1 MQQYVAFSIWQHSAD
16 GPAAQEK
23 AARHRRRIG
32 CSEPGYNQFWHGYSQ
47 PATNGSWLPNTPRA
61 QSPSI
66 RMPPTARIADLTS
79 RIAARLRAARKR
91 AGLTQYQLAGD
102 LGLSHRQN
110 VTRIEDGQRSL
121 TAQQLILAMDL
132 LGVDLDYF
140 TDPFRLEGEGEFTFR
155 AGPEVASAVV
165 DEFEGRAG
173 RWIAMYRELSRE
185 LGREPR
191 WLGLK
196 LSLTRHSSFGDAQD
210 AGAAFAER
218 MELGDC
224 PGATL
229 RSVLEDRLG
238 ILVLE
243 VDAPAGIGSA
253 AVRVQG
259 LNCILINHHEPEG
272 HRNYGVAHGLFH
284 LLTWDAIPPDREE
297 SVRLPRRGKKWLV
310 ARLAE
315 SFATALLMPWPV
327 LRRQLGFEQDR
338 KDVVSPG
345 EPMRMTAEDMIA
357 EDRAAAE
364 WRRVRGSRDLHARL
378 IEGAEELRVPVEV
391 YVRRLRR
398 LYLLSRE
405 QVDALAGRLPPVAS
419 GPAPGR
425 EAAIPSFSAGF
436 VRCVADALD
445 AGSLSVRRAASVL
458 DLSLPELAS
467 LLTRYGHE
475 ADFKD

>member
-32 CSEPGYNQFWHGYSQ
+32 CFGPGYNQSWLGYSQ
-47 PATNGSWLPNTPRA
+47 PAANGSWLPNIPRSP
-61 QSPSI
+61 SPSI
-66 RMPPTARIADLTS
+66 RMRPTIRIPRLTS

-102 LGLSHRQN
+102 LGLNHRQN

-121 TAQQLILAMDL
+121 TAEQLILAMDL

-155 AGPEVASAVV
+155 MGPDVASAAV
-165 DEFEGRAG
+165 DEFEHRAG
-173 RWIAMYRELSRE
+173 RWIALYRELSRE

-191 WLGLK
+191 WLQLK
-196 LSLTRHSSFGDAQD
+196 LALTRRSSFDD
-210 AGAAFAER
+210 AGEAGEAFSER
-218 MELGDC
+218 MRLGDC
-224 PGATL
+224 PAAEL
-229 RSVLEDRLG
+229 RSVLEDRLD

-243 VDAPAGIGSA
+243 VDGPPGIASA
-253 AVRVQG
+253 AVRAQG
-259 LNCILINHHEPEG
+259 IKCVLVNHHEPEG
-272 HRNYGVAHGLFH
+272 HRNYGMAHGLFH
-284 LLTWDAIPPDREE
+284 LLTWDAIPPARVE
-297 SVRLPRRGKKWLV
+297 SVRLPRRGKRWLV
-310 ARLAE
+310 ARVAE

-327 LRRQLGFEQDR
+327 LRRQLGFER
-338 KDVVSPG
+338 EREGIVSPG
-345 EPMRMTAEDMIA
+345 EPIRMTAEDVIA
-357 EDRAAAE
+357 EARAEEE
-364 WRRVRGSRDLHARL
+364 WSRVRRSRDLPARL
-378 IEGAEELRVPVEV
+378 IEGAAQLRVPVEV

-405 QVDALAGRLPPVAS
+405 QVDALADRLPIAS
-419 GPAPGR
+419 GAAPGR
-425 EAAIPSFSAGF
+425 EAAIPAFSAEL
-436 VRCVADALD
+436 VRCVADALH

-475 ADFKD
+475 ADFEP

>member
-1 MQQYVAFSIWQHSAD
+1 M
-16 GPAAQEK
+16 
-23 AARHRRRIG
+23 R
-32 CSEPGYNQFWHGYSQ
+32 
-47 PATNGSWLPNTPRA
+47 
-61 QSPSI
+61 
-66 RMPPTARIADLTS
+66 PTARVADLTS

-91 AGLTQYQLAGD
+91 AGLTQYQLAGA
-102 LGLSHRQN
+102 LGLNHRQN

-155 AGPEVASAVV
+155 TGPEVASAAV

-191 WLGLK
+191 WLELK
-196 LSLTRHSSFGDAQD
+196 LSLTRHSSFSDARD
-210 AGAAFAER
+210 AGATFAER

-224 PGATL
+224 PGAML

-253 AVRVQG
+253 AVRVHG
-259 LNCILINHHEPEG
+259 LNCILVNHHEPEG
-272 HRNYGVAHGLFH
+272 HRNYGMAHGLFH
-284 LLTWDAIPPDREE
+284 LLTWDAIPPDRVE
-297 SVRLPRRGKKWLV
+297 SVRLPRRGKRWLV
-310 ARLAE
+310 ARIAE
-315 SFATALLMPWPV
+315 SFATGLLMPWPV
-327 LRRQLGFEQDR
+327 LRRQLGFER
-338 KDVVSPG
+338 GAEGIVSSG

-357 EDRAAAE
+357 ADMAAE
-364 WRRVRGSRDLHARL
+364 EWRGVRGSRDLHARL
-378 IEGAEELRVPVEV
+378 IEGAEELRVPVEA
-391 YVRRLRR
+391 YMRRLRR

-405 QVDALAGRLPPVAS
+405 QVDALADRLPIAS
-419 GPAPGR
+419 GPAPGGR
-425 EAAIPSFSAGF
+425 AAIPSFSGEF

-467 LLTRYGHE
+467 LLARYGHE
-475 ADFKD
+475 ADREP

>member
-1 MQQYVAFSIWQHSAD
+1 M
-16 GPAAQEK
+16 
-23 AARHRRRIG
+23 
-32 CSEPGYNQFWHGYSQ
+32 N
-47 PATNGSWLPNTPRA
+47 
-61 QSPSI
+61 
-66 RMPPTARIADLTS
+66 
-79 RIAARLRAARKR
+79 
-91 AGLTQYQLAGD
+91 
-102 LGLSHRQN
+102 HRQI

-121 TAQQLILAMDL
+121 TAEEFIRAMDV

-155 AGPEVASAVV
+155 TGPDVASAAV
-165 DEFEGRAG
+165 DEFERRAG

-185 LGREPR
+185 TGREPR
-191 WLGLK
+191 WLELK
-196 LSLTRHSSFGDAQD
+196 LSLTRHSSFGDARD

-224 PGATL
+224 PGAAL

-243 VDAPAGIGSA
+243 VDAPAGIASA

-259 LNCILINHHEPEG
+259 LNCILVNHHEPEV
-272 HRNYGVAHGLFH
+272 HRNYGMAHGLFH
-284 LLTWDAIPPDREE
+284 LLTWDAIPPDRVE
-297 SVRLPRRGKKWLV
+297 SVRLPRRGKRWLV
-310 ARLAE
+310 ARVAE

-327 LRRQLGFEQDR
+327 LRRQLGFEQER
-338 KDVVSPG
+338 KGIVSPG
-345 EPMRMTAEDMIA
+345 EPMRMTAEDMTAEDMIA
-357 EDRAAAE
+357 EDMGEEE
-364 WRRVRGSRDLHARL
+364 WSRVRRSRDFPARL

-405 QVDALAGRLPPVAS
+405 QVDALADRLPIAS

-425 EAAIPSFSAGF
+425 RAAIPSFSAEF
-436 VRCVADALD
+436 VRCVADAFD

-475 ADFKD
+475 ADFEP